1 MARIEG
7 TGIKEPSKKASQM
20 AGKKIASSFSGG
32 SSGGNYVDAG
42 DRRGFVSTDQ
52 AGKMLANPEAYRM
65 RPSEVRYLRESMG
78 LDKVQAP
85 TETFEKRDF
94 FSMVKDPRNEVKVA
108 SANLSSLDV
117 GDSFTKQ
124 AESNLADTKVAS
136 VGDSFDENDF
146 KGYLKA
152 VGIRYPRTLPD
163 TFMRGLRENYQMDK
177 KEGIY
182 KDGQIFNRTDTLLN
196 KAPVKEKPSF
206 LQKASNLAGSIFN
219 AATGTQTAAAGEMP
233 SGTQFSPSGDTSFAS
248 YRMAGGTQQQQ
259 GSGIV
264 TPFSQTSMGKGEP
277 RNVTKFQDTSM
288 GRKPVANLPSDY
300 KQTEA
305 REFAKAAA
313 FQQAKKNPN
322 VTTSLDS
329 KGQVVVKPVQ
339 KGRGESGTS
348 DRTAQGNQA
357 RVQQNAKARAQAA
370 AIQRKIS
377 GKSISQTKAANKA
390 AVRKSAAE
398 RQAAF
403 KKTRKS
409 TVGARRAAAK
419 KSVQAAAK
427 KRHSAFKKRR
437 AARRKSKKGKK

>member
-206 LQKASNLAGSIFN
+206 IEQTKNIAGSIFN